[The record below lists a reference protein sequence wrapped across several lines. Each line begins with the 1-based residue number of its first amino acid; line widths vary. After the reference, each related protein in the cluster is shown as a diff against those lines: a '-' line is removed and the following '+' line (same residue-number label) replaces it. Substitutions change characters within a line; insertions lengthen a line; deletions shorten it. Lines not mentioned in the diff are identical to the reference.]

1 MVALVSGVSVVV
13 TGLEGFLLAPMMLG
27 QAAKVN
33 SVAVFVAI
41 MFWGWLW
48 GAVGLIVAVPILM
61 IVKTVAD
68 RVESLSGLKELLSD

>member
-1 MVALVSGVSVVV
+1 M
-13 TGLEGFLLAPMMLG
+13 
-27 QAAKVN
+27 
-33 SVAVFVAI
+33 AVFVAI